1 MRACARVRV
10 FVHVCL
16 RVCVRA
22 CVHACVRGVC
32 AFAFVYGGRGGRG
45 GRARAGCNR
54 AEGEGQED
62 GRTARTTH
70 CKQLLLYSPQF
81 ARANGFGST
90 SLATVPCSHDHFWVD
105 EHAGTKTCTFTLALF
120 ADNHYRTLPL
130 ACSIF
135 GISVFGIMAMVIGAE
150 QSREQVKKEEEVQ

>member
-1 MRACARVRV
+1 MRACA
-10 FVHVCL
+10 C
-16 RVCVRA
+16 VCVCACA
-22 CVHACVRGVC
+22 CVQYLCACSCSWYVCAFC

-62 GRTARTTH
+62 GRKARTTH

-135 GISVFGIMAMVIGAE
+135 GISVLVSWPWLLE
-150 QSREQVKKEEEVQ
+150 QSRAGSK

>member
-1 MRACARVRV
+1 MRACARA
-10 FVHVCL
+10 
-16 RVCVRA
+16 RVCVRVCSI
-22 CVHACVRGVC
+22 CVHVRVRGMCVR
-32 AFAFVYGGRGGRG
+32 FVRSRSCTGG
-45 GRARAGCNR
+45 
-54 AEGEGQED
+54 EED
-62 GRTARTTH
+62 GEDEQEQDVTEPKGKGKRMEGRREQHTASS
-70 CKQLLLYSPQF
+70 CCCNSPQF

-135 GISVFGIMAMVIGAE
+135 GISVLVSWPWLLE
-150 QSREQVKKEEEVQ
+150 QSRAGSR